1 VLDIISVFEENF
13 STMKPSKQTPLGQ
26 RMTHNTSGIAAQR
39 LVRTPLLVTIT
50 FAILAMSSL
59 CGAQDQEPNVSSL
72 IEVARA
78 GMQADRATIITA
90 AMNFSDKEAA
100 AFWPIYRQYEYE
112 RSKLDDGRVVVIKE
126 YTQKYPALTDAEAK
140 SMAERMFECDSR
152 QIALKKAYFK
162 KFNKVLPALT
172 VTKFFQVEHRID
184 LLMDMNVEASLPPLT
199 RAQNVEPAK

>member
-1 VLDIISVFEENF
+1 VFEENF
-13 STMKPSKQTPLGQ
+13 STMKPSKLAPLGQ
-26 RMTHNTSGIAAQR
+26 WMTHNASGKAAQR

-50 FAILAMSSL
+50 FAILALSSL
-59 CGAQDQEPNVSSL
+59 CGAQDQEPNVSSV

-162 KFNKVLPALT
+162 RFNRVLPALT
-172 VTKFFQVEHRID
+172 VTKFFQVERRID
-184 LLMDMNVEASLPPLT
+184 LLMDMNVEAALPPLT
-199 RAQNVEPAK
+199 QAQYVEPAQ